1 MSINHFEDFKK
12 YFPDV
17 DLTPSSWRKL
27 LISSYLISI
36 SARCCVTTMHS
47 YYGVVQG
54 FLSWLCWNL
63 PVYFQLQSIWLES
76 LNSLFIKPA
85 YIICSTLY
93 VVIGFLQ
100 FVSIYLF
107 KLYLVY
113 VLTVANISMSLIL
126 FAKESQIL
134 FAKEFIW
141 YFYNAFVELPI
152 LLVYNFKNPFQLVT
166 QIWNL
171 TKDFHFCFCYFAI
184 SNPSS
189 VKFQKFISICDTSL
203 EIDKGFSLLL
213 SAILSEAATRNSVWI
228 DFIDKFLLIDRFL
241 LNFQNHSFT
250 LSVIYC
256 RYISKLM

>member
-12 YFPDV
+12 YFPNV

-54 FLSWLCWNL
+54 FLSWLCWKL

-189 VKFQKFISICDTSL
+189 VKF
-203 EIDKGFSLLL
+203 
-213 SAILSEAATRNSVWI
+213 
-228 DFIDKFLLIDRFL
+228 
-241 LNFQNHSFT
+241 
-250 LSVIYC
+250 
-256 RYISKLM
+256 